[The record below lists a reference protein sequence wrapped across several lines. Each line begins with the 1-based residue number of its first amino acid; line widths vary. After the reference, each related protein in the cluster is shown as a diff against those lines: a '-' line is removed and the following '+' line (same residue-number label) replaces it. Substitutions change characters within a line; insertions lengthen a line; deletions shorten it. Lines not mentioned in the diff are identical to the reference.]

1 MMWRSYNGGMR
12 TTIDIPDDLH
22 AQAVALARDTH
33 QSLSKTVAGLIRRG
47 LSSGNP
53 GEIARSPRTGL
64 PVAHLGK
71 IITSE
76 DVRRLEDDD
85 Q

>member
-1 MMWRSYNGGMR
+1 MR
-12 TTIDIPDDLH
+12 TTIDLPDDLH
-22 AQAVALARDTH
+22 AQAVAIARDTH
-33 QSLSKTVAGLIRRG
+33 QSLSQAVAGLIRRG
-47 LSSGNP
+47 LSTGSSG
-53 GEIARSPRTGL
+53 ETASSPRTGL
-64 PVAHLGK
+64 PVAHLGR

>member
-1 MMWRSYNGGMR
+1 MR

-22 AQAVALARDTH
+22 AQAVAIARDTH
-33 QSLSKTVAGLIRRG
+33 QSLSQAVAGLMRRG

-53 GEIARSPRTGL
+53 REIGKSARTGL
-64 PVAHLGK
+64 PVVHLGRT
-71 IITSE
+71 ITSE
-76 DVRRLEDDD
+76 DVRQLEDDG

>member
-1 MMWRSYNGGMR
+1 MR
-12 TTIDIPDDLH
+12 TTIDLPDDLH
-22 AQAVALARDTH
+22 AQAVAIARDTH
-33 QSLSKTVAGLIRRG
+33 QSLSQAVAGLIRRG
-47 LSSGNP
+47 LVTGSSG
-53 GEIARSPRTGL
+53 ETARSPRTGL
-64 PVAHLGK
+64 PVAHLGR